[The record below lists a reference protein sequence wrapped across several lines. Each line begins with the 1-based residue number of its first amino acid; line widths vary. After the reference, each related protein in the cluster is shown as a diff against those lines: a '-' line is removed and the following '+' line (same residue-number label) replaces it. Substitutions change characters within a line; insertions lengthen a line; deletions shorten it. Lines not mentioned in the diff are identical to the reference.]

1 MTYEEIDW
9 DDIQKRVER
18 MGRTAAKNINKEMLK
33 CFKNAPILLRHDSK
47 RRIESFEKFIEDY
60 PALIG
65 DDEYNYLDY
74 VQRREQ
80 AARDA
85 EAKLCCICTQSSTK
99 KCDQY
104 GCDKPLCNSRYCAA
118 EHKEKHF
125 QPLT

>member
-33 CFKNAPILLRHDSK
+33 IMSMAG
-47 RRIESFEKFIEDY
+47 E
-60 PALIG
+60 
-65 DDEYNYLDY
+65 DEYNYLDY

-80 AARDA
+80 AAKDA
-85 EAKLCCICTQSSTK
+85 EAKICCICTQSSTK

-104 GCDKPLCNSRYCAA
+104 GCNKPLCNSRYCAA

>member
-1 MTYEEIDW
+1 MTYEEYLEKKIAG
-9 DDIQKRVER
+9 IGEQ
-18 MGRTAAKNINKEMLK
+18 AARNY
-33 CFKNAPILLRHDSK
+33 
-47 RRIESFEKFIEDY
+47 KFTS
-60 PALIG
+60 LIG

-104 GCDKPLCNSRYCAA
+104 GCNAPLCNSRYCNA